1 MTSIGGLDVAF
12 GARMQVVRTNVMCL
26 ALANTGLA
34 NATTVPKFILNTYKE
49 GLKGT
54 VIEPD
59 FLYIYEIAE
68 INASSGYTTA
78 AVMDGLFNQD
88 NSGDGTADTTAL
100 EVNGILRD
108 IRQTPLAVNSAFADT
123 TAAHAV
129 FSTATPLHT
138 YDNIQGNLALE
149 SVLSLSAIALDDSA
163 ADQAN
168 VGVFNNDTGGSDAD
182 DPNAMAGLFPQA
194 IQGLAFKDVYDNAM
208 ATTGGNLN
216 AGSKYTGMHK
226 GPFTV
231 NLTTALQQ
239 LETGPSIATG
249 AAAATVDA
257 FTASTSFGDM
267 AAAID
272 GDAGIISM
280 TSFAKVV

>member
-26 ALANTGLA
+26 ALASTGLA

-49 GLKGT
+49 ALKGT

-59 FLYIYEIAE
+59 FLYIYEVADLDG
-68 INASSGYTTA
+68 SGFTTA
-78 AVMDGLFNQD
+78 AVANQLFNQD
-88 NSGDGTADTTAL
+88 NSGDGTADSTAL
-100 EVNGILRD
+100 EVNGVLRD

-123 TAAHAV
+123 TAAHAAEG
-129 FSTATPLHT
+129 ATHTLHNY
-138 YDNIQGNLALE
+138 YDINGNLALE
-149 SVLSLSAIALDDSA
+149 SVLSLSAMALDDTA
-163 ADQAN
+163 ADVATT
-168 VGVFNNDTGGSDAD
+168 GVFSDNAD
-182 DPNAMAGLFPQA
+182 ADPNAMAGLFPQA
-194 IQGLAFKDVYDNAM
+194 IQALAFKDVYDNA
-208 ATTGGNLN
+208 AASTGGNLD

-231 NLTTALQQ
+231 NLTQALQQ

-257 FTASTSFGDM
+257 YTSATTFGTI
-267 AAAID
+267 AADIT

>member
-26 ALANTGLA
+26 AVATTGLA
-34 NATTVPKFILNTYKE
+34 KSTTVPKFILDTYKE

-59 FLYIYEIAE
+59 FLYIYEIADLDG
-68 INASSGYTTA
+68 SGFTTA
-78 AVMDGLFNQD
+78 AVANGLFNQD

-108 IRQTPLAVNSAFADT
+108 IQQCPLAVNSAFADT
-123 TAAHAV
+123 TAAHAAEGDAH
-129 FSTATPLHT
+129 TLHT
-138 YDNIQGNLALE
+138 YDNIHGNLALE
-149 SVLSLSAIALDDSA
+149 SVLSLSAMGLADTA
-163 ADQAN
+163 ADLTA
-168 VGVFNNDTGGSDAD
+168 GVFSDAGD
-182 DPNAMAGLFPQA
+182 ADADAESGLFPQH
-194 IQGLAFKDVYDNAM
+194 IQALAFKDVYDNAT
-208 ATTGGNLN
+208 ASTGGNLD

-231 NLTTALQQ
+231 NLLSALTQ
-239 LETGPSIATG
+239 LEAGAGIATG

-257 FTASTSFGDM
+257 YTASTTFGTM
-267 AAAID
+267 AANLSS
-272 GDAGIISM
+272 DAGIISL

>member
-1 MTSIGGLDVAF
+1 MTSIGGLDVAY
-12 GARMQVVRTNVMCL
+12 GARMQVVRTNVLCL

-59 FLYIYEIAE
+59 FLYIYEVAQ

-100 EVNGILRD
+100 EVNGVLRD

-149 SVLSLSAIALDDSA
+149 SVLSLSAMGLADATADLTAGVFSDA
-163 ADQAN
+163 ADAD
-168 VGVFNNDTGGSDAD
+168 VDAES
-182 DPNAMAGLFPQA
+182 GIFPQA
-194 IQGLAFKDVYDNAM
+194 VQALAFKDVYDNAM

-231 NLTTALQQ
+231 NLTKALQQ
-239 LETGPSIATG
+239 LETGAGIATG

-257 FTASTSFGDM
+257 YTASTTFGTM
-267 AAAID
+267 AND
-272 GDAGIISM
+272 LSSDAGIISM

>member
-1 MTSIGGLDVAF
+1 MTSIGGLDVAY

-26 ALANTGLA
+26 ALASTGLA

-49 GLKGT
+49 ALKGT

-59 FLYIYEIAE
+59 FLYIYEVADLDG
-68 INASSGYTTA
+68 SGFTTA
-78 AVMDGLFNQD
+78 AVANGLFNQD
-88 NSGDGTADTTAL
+88 NSGDGTADVTAM

-108 IRQTPLAVNSAFADT
+108 IQQCPLAVNSAYADT
-123 TAAHAV
+123 TAAHAAEGDAH
-129 FSTATPLHT
+129 TLHT
-138 YDNIQGNLALE
+138 YDNIHGNLALE
-149 SVLSLSAIALDDSA
+149 SVLSLSAFALDDTA
-163 ADQAN
+163 ADQAAT
-168 VGVFNNDTGGSDAD
+168 GVFSDNASA

-194 IQGLAFKDVYDNAM
+194 IQALAFKDVYDNAT
-208 ATTGGNLN
+208 ASTGGNLD
-216 AGSKYTGMHK
+216 AGSKNTGMHK

-231 NLTTALQQ
+231 DLTTALQQ
-239 LETGPSIATG
+239 LETGPAIATG

-257 FTASTSFGDM
+257 FTASTSFGTI
-267 AAAID
+267 AAAIT

>member
-26 ALANTGLA
+26 ALASTGLA

-49 GLKGT
+49 ALKGT

-59 FLYIYEIAE
+59 FLYIYEIADLDG
-68 INASSGYTTA
+68 SGFTTA
-78 AVMDGLFNQD
+78 AVANGLFNQD

-108 IRQTPLAVNSAFADT
+108 IQQVPLAVNSAFADT
-123 TAAHAV
+123 TAAHAAEGAAH
-129 FSTATPLHT
+129 TLHT
-138 YDNIQGNLALE
+138 YDNIHGNLALE
-149 SVLSLSAIALDDSA
+149 SVLSLSAMGLADTA
-163 ADQAN
+163 ADLTA
-168 VGVFNNDTGGSDAD
+168 GVFSDAGD
-182 DPNAMAGLFPQA
+182 ADADAESGLFPQQ
-194 IQGLAFKDVYDNAM
+194 IQALAFKDVYDNAT

-231 NLTTALQQ
+231 NLLSALTQ
-239 LETGPSIATG
+239 LEAGAGIATG

-257 FTASTSFGDM
+257 YTASTTFGDM
-267 AAAID
+267 ASD
-272 GDAGIISM
+272 LSSDAGIISL

>member
-1 MTSIGGLDVAF
+1 MTSIGGLDVAY

-26 ALANTGLA
+26 ALASTGLA

-49 GLKGT
+49 ALKGT

-59 FLYIYEIAE
+59 FLYIYEVADLDG
-68 INASSGYTTA
+68 SGFTTA
-78 AVMDGLFNQD
+78 AVANGLFNQD
-88 NSGDGTADTTAL
+88 NSGDGTADVTAL

-108 IRQTPLAVNSAFADT
+108 IQQCPLAVNSAYADT
-123 TAAHAV
+123 TAAHAAEGAAH
-129 FSTATPLHT
+129 TLHT
-138 YDNIQGNLALE
+138 YDNIHGNLALE
-149 SVLSLSAIALDDSA
+149 SVLSLSAFALDDTA
-163 ADQAN
+163 ADQAAT
-168 VGVFNNDTGGSDAD
+168 GVFSDNAD
-182 DPNAMAGLFPQA
+182 ADPNAMAGLFPQA
-194 IQGLAFKDVYDNAM
+194 IQALAFKDVYDNAT
-208 ATTGGNLN
+208 ASTGGNLD

-231 NLTTALQQ
+231 NLMTALQQ
-239 LETGPSIATG
+239 LETGPAIATG

-257 FTASTSFGDM
+257 FTASTSFGDI
-267 AAAID
+267 AAAIT

>member
-1 MTSIGGLDVAF
+1 
-12 GARMQVVRTNVMCL
+12 MQVVRTNVLCL
-26 ALANTGLA
+26 ALAGTGLA
-34 NATTVPKFILNTYKE
+34 NATTVPKFILNTFKE

-59 FLYIYEIAE
+59 FLYIYEIAQ

-100 EVNGILRD
+100 EVNGVLRD

-123 TAAHAV
+123 TAAHAA

-149 SVLSLSAIALDDSA
+149 SVLSLSAMALDDTV
-163 ADQAN
+163 ADQAAT
-168 VGVFNNDTGGSDAD
+168 GVFSNVDGAS

-194 IQGLAFKDVYDNAM
+194 IQALAFKDVYDNAM

-257 FTASTSFGDM
+257 YTASTTFGEM
-267 AAAID
+267 AAD
-272 GDAGIISM
+272 MSGDAGIISM

>member
-88 NSGDGTADTTAL
+88 NSGDGTADSTAL

-123 TAAHAV
+123 TAAHAA
-129 FSTATPLHT
+129 FSVATPLHT

-149 SVLSLSAIALDDSA
+149 SVLSLSAFALDDTV
-163 ADQAN
+163 ADQAAT
-168 VGVFNNDTGGSDAD
+168 GVFSNVDGAS

-239 LETGPSIATG
+239 LEDGPGIATG
-249 AAAATVDA
+249 AAAATVR
-257 FTASTSFGDM
+257 SEEHTSELQSP
-267 AAAID
+267 I
-272 GDAGIISM
+272 
-280 TSFAKVV
+280 

>member
-26 ALANTGLA
+26 ALASTGLA

-49 GLKGT
+49 ALKGT

-59 FLYIYEIAE
+59 FLYIYEVADLDG
-68 INASSGYTTA
+68 SGFTTA
-78 AVMDGLFNQD
+78 AVANGLFNQD

-108 IRQTPLAVNSAFADT
+108 IQQCPLAVNSAFADT
-123 TAAHAV
+123 TAAHAAEGAAH
-129 FSTATPLHT
+129 TLHT
-138 YDNIQGNLALE
+138 YDNIHGNLALE
-149 SVLSLSAIALDDSA
+149 SVLSLSAFALDDTA
-163 ADQAN
+163 ADQAAT
-168 VGVFNNDTGGSDAD
+168 GVFSDNAD
-182 DPNAMAGLFPQA
+182 ADPNAMAGLFPQA

-239 LETGPSIATG
+239 LEDGPGIATG

-267 AAAID
+267 AAAINA
-272 GDAGIISM
+272 DAGIISM

>member
-1 MTSIGGLDVAF
+1 
-12 GARMQVVRTNVMCL
+12 MCL

-59 FLYIYEIAE
+59 FLYIYEVAE

-100 EVNGILRD
+100 EVNGVLRD

-149 SVLSLSAIALDDSA
+149 SVLSLSAMGLALDAHRRLIKQQLVCFSDA
-163 ADQAN
+163 ADA
-168 VGVFNNDTGGSDAD
+168 DAD
-182 DPNAMAGLFPQA
+182 AESAGLFPQA
-194 IQGLAFKDVYDNAM
+194 VQALAFKDVYDNAM

-239 LETGPSIATG
+239 LETGAGIATG
-249 AAAATVDA
+249 ASCCNCGRIYGFDYLWHN
-257 FTASTSFGDM
+257 GCCYY
-267 AAAID
+267 

>member
-26 ALANTGLA
+26 AVATTGLA
-34 NATTVPKFILNTYKE
+34 KSTTVPKFILDTYKE

-59 FLYIYEIAE
+59 FLYIYEITDMTG
-68 INASSGYTTA
+68 SGFTEA
-78 AVMDGLFNQD
+78 GADALFDQD
-88 NSGDGTADTTAL
+88 NSGDGTADNTAM

-108 IRQTPLAVNSAFADT
+108 IRQVPLAVNSAYADT
-123 TAAHAV
+123 TAAHAGEG
-129 FSTATPLHT
+129 SAHTLHT
-138 YDNIQGNLALE
+138 YDNIHGNLALE
-149 SVLSLSAIALDDSA
+149 SVLSLSAVALDDTA

-168 VGVFNNDTGGSDAD
+168 VGVFSDNGSAD
-182 DPNAMAGLFPQA
+182 VNAMAGLFPQA
-194 IQGLAFKDVYDNAM
+194 VQALAFKDVYDNAM

-216 AGSKYTGMHK
+216 AESKFTGMHK

-257 FTASTSFGDM
+257 FTASTTFGAM
-267 AAAID
+267 AAAIT

>member
-26 ALANTGLA
+26 ALASTGLA

-49 GLKGT
+49 ALKGT

-59 FLYIYEIAE
+59 FLYIYEVADLDG
-68 INASSGYTTA
+68 SGFTTA
-78 AVMDGLFNQD
+78 AVANGLFNQD
-88 NSGDGTADTTAL
+88 NSGDGTADVTAL

-108 IRQTPLAVNSAFADT
+108 IQQCPLAVNSAYADT
-123 TAAHAV
+123 TAAHAAEGAAH
-129 FSTATPLHT
+129 TLHT
-138 YDNIQGNLALE
+138 YDNIHGNLALE
-149 SVLSLSAIALDDSA
+149 SVLSLSAFALDDTA
-163 ADQAN
+163 ADQAAT
-168 VGVFNNDTGGSDAD
+168 GVFSDNAD
-182 DPNAMAGLFPQA
+182 ADPNAMAGLFPQA
-194 IQGLAFKDVYDNAM
+194 IQGLAFKDVYDNAT
-208 ATTGGNLN
+208 ASTGGNLD

-231 NLTTALQQ
+231 NLMTALQQ
-239 LETGPSIATG
+239 LETGPAIATG

-257 FTASTSFGDM
+257 FTASTSFGDI
-267 AAAID
+267 AAAIT

>member
-1 MTSIGGLDVAF
+1 MTSIGGLDVAY

-26 ALANTGLA
+26 ALASTGLA

-49 GLKGT
+49 ALKGT

-59 FLYIYEIAE
+59 FLYIYEIADLDG
-68 INASSGYTTA
+68 SGFTTA
-78 AVMDGLFNQD
+78 AVANGLFNQD

-108 IRQTPLAVNSAFADT
+108 IQQVPLAVNSAFADT
-123 TAAHAV
+123 TAAHAAEGAAH
-129 FSTATPLHT
+129 TLHT
-138 YDNIQGNLALE
+138 YDNIHGNLALE
-149 SVLSLSAIALDDSA
+149 SVLSLSAFALDDTA
-163 ADQAN
+163 ADQAAT
-168 VGVFNNDTGGSDAD
+168 GVFSDNAD
-182 DPNAMAGLFPQA
+182 ADPNAMAGLFPQA
-194 IQGLAFKDVYDNAM
+194 IQALAFKDVYDNAT
-208 ATTGGNLN
+208 ASTGGNLD

-231 NLTTALQQ
+231 NLMTALQQ
-239 LETGPSIATG
+239 LETGPAIATG

-257 FTASTSFGDM
+257 FTASTSFGTI
-267 AAAID
+267 AAAIT

>member
-1 MTSIGGLDVAF
+1 MTSIGGLDVAY

-26 ALANTGLA
+26 ALASTGLA

-49 GLKGT
+49 ALKGT

-59 FLYIYEIAE
+59 FLYIYEVADLDG
-68 INASSGYTTA
+68 SGFTTA
-78 AVMDGLFNQD
+78 AVANGLFNQD
-88 NSGDGTADTTAL
+88 NSGDGTADVTAL

-108 IRQTPLAVNSAFADT
+108 IQQCPLAVNSAYADT
-123 TAAHAV
+123 TAAHAAEGAAH
-129 FSTATPLHT
+129 TLHT
-138 YDNIQGNLALE
+138 YDNIHGNLALE
-149 SVLSLSAIALDDSA
+149 SVLSLSAMALDDTA
-163 ADQAN
+163 ADVAAT
-168 VGVFNNDTGGSDAD
+168 GVFSDNAD
-182 DPNAMAGLFPQA
+182 ADPNAMAGLFPQA
-194 IQGLAFKDVYDNAM
+194 IQALAFKDVYDNAT
-208 ATTGGNLN
+208 ASTGGNLD

-231 NLTTALQQ
+231 NLMTALQQ
-239 LETGPSIATG
+239 LETGPAIATG

-257 FTASTSFGDM
+257 FTASTSFGTI
-267 AAAID
+267 AAAIT